1 MGGNPKGR
9 VGGAGHIVRGPFA
22 PGSGALPKG
31 TVGGAGHIVRGP
43 FASLGL

>member
-31 TVGGAGHIVRGP
+31 TVGERVTSYVAP